1 MRALRALTFF
11 FLGRRGPRVLPSA
24 IERCKRNPYGTL
36 TISTF
41 SISPPELFFFPASRP
56 RSRRRQRALVCR
68 LGSARGCGALGGFW
82 DPEDAL
88 GRPNSAR
95 RPPPTRVR
103 GLGLSLPLRVL
114 SWLDAPSVVIGLIS
128 AFSGISFPRIPFG
141 FSTGRPSS
149 GTLRS
154 GAGAG
159 CPGPPTGP
167 RSPGPSPPPTWR
179 GVRWPTWRPEHLWF
193 QTKDLVAPLTVW
205 WNHTHKSSVEPTPV
219 GQDLSCNL

>member
-1 MRALRALTFF
+1 MSWTRAPPPAAARHRRRRGCPQCAHPPRALTFF
-11 FLGRRGPRVLPSA
+11 FLGRRGPRELPSA
-24 IERCKRNPYGTL
+24 IERWKRNPYDFNL
-36 TISTF
+36 SPI

-128 AFSGISFPRIPFG
+128 AFSGIFFRIPFG
-141 FSTGRPSS
+141 FSTGRHSS

-154 GAGAG
+154 GAGAS
-159 CPGPPTGP
+159 CPGPQTGP
-167 RSPGPSPPPTWR
+167 RSPGRPP
-179 GVRWPTWRPEHLWF
+179 HLS
-193 QTKDLVAPLTVW
+193 TAPRR
-205 WNHTHKSSVEPTPV
+205 
-219 GQDLSCNL
+219 